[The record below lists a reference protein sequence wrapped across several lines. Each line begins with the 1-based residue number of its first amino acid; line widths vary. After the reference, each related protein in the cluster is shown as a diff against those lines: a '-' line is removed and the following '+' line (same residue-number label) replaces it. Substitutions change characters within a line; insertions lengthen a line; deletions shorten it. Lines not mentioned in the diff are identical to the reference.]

1 LNTASGNRSQ
11 SKKVLESGPAGQNQ
25 NWNACENYSHTIAQI
40 NVKTLLPI
48 SLAVMMTF
56 IGAFAGRGATR
67 ISTAAGGNWNSG
79 ATWTS
84 GTPPTGGDIVFI
96 MAGASVTVTSPA
108 TVTSLVFSNN
118 SASTATLTVN
128 SGVTLTVTAG
138 ITNQNSATTNTAV
151 LIQGAGT
158 VTCASFSVGGTTTP
172 TPLNS
177 AFTATLTSSISNL
190 SVSGNLTI
198 KALYNS
204 PQSAANQGTFALSS
218 GAVGVGGSVSFVTV
232 PIFGPTLTLATGS
245 QDGTLTLSGA
255 TPFTFTGGGSS
266 TFTPNGASATVNYS
280 GAAQT
285 VLGATY
291 QNVILSGSGSKTTA
305 GITVNGTLSMQGTAT
320 ATAVPVYGA
329 SSTLEYKG
337 SAAQT
342 TGPELAVGLGSLT
355 INNTNGVTAATSTT
369 VTNTLTFAAGKL
381 ITGASQINLATNGS
395 VSGASAAS
403 YVNGNL
409 RKAFTVGTQ
418 AFTFPIGDSS
428 SYAPLV
434 LSNLSV
440 TSAGSLSASTTSGSH
455 PQFGSSGLDA
465 NRNVN
470 RYWTLTQSGGTFGT
484 YGATFNYPAT
494 EVDTNTV
501 PSAFSAVR
509 WNGGAWSGSTVS
521 GTPTT
526 NSTAISAQSGFGDF
540 AIGNSTP
547 WYNGAWRYRLAI
559 TINHT
564 NVAANLTNFPVL
576 INLTNSA
583 LQQFAKTNGN
593 DILFTSNDGTTK
605 LAHEIE
611 SYINSNGA
619 LVAWVNVP
627 LLSATTDT
635 LLYLYYGNAAAS
647 SQQNVPG
654 TWDSSFKGVWH
665 LNTVF
670 TDSTSNSFN
679 GTNTGTINAVG
690 RISNGRSFV
699 RADGDDYITVT
710 GLMGSPASITLS
722 AWVNL
727 FSTDTK
733 GAEIISLGDH
743 ASLRH
748 DRNTGLLGFFYDGNT
763 WHNTISATNVVGT
776 GWRYVAYTVDAV
788 AKTQS
793 VYVDGV
799 QSASTAFTN
808 SLSFAGLA
816 PNTIIG
822 KHGNGQ
828 TAYTFDGTM
837 DEVRVAQTSR
847 SAAWLSTEFNNQR
860 APGTFQSVG
869 IPEMAVPTKLAVT
882 SVNGGSSPTVGTP
895 FNVVIQALDD
905 GGNPQNV
912 RSNTAVSLS
921 LNTGTGALGGTLA
934 GTILAGTD
942 SVTISGITYTKAES
956 GVSLT
961 VTRTSGDNLTA
972 SNSAPFTVLPANQT
986 IAFPSPGNQT
996 YGVGPIA
1003 LGATAS
1009 SGLTVSYSVISGPA
1023 TVSNNVVTI
1032 TGSSSVTIQASQSGN
1047 SNWNAAPTT
1056 NQTISVAQKTINGSI
1071 TASNKVYDATTTGG
1085 IATRTLSGVTN
1096 SDVVTLT
1103 GGVAT
1108 FTNKNVGNGKT
1119 VTAIGLSL
1127 IGANATNYT
1136 LASTSATTTADIAT
1150 ATLTVS
1156 ASGVNKIYD
1165 GTTNAT
1171 VTLSDN
1177 RLAGD
1182 VLTTGYTAASFADKN
1197 VGSNKTVNV
1206 SGISVT
1212 GADSGNYAFNTTAAA
1227 TANITAALLT
1237 VTASNT
1243 NRPYGT
1249 PNPSFTASCSG
1260 FVSGEGTN
1268 VLSGSPALSTT
1279 ATTNTPVGNYPIQV
1293 DQGTLSSINY
1303 TFSLNNGTLTVF
1315 EVPVALT
1322 LNYVAGQT
1330 NHVDL
1335 RCTGLTPG
1343 NTYHLQASTDLAQW
1357 IEISTTQ
1364 AALDGTILFTD
1375 SDVAVYPVRFYRLS
1389 NQ

>member
-1 LNTASGNRSQ
+1 V
-11 SKKVLESGPAGQNQ
+11 KK
-25 NWNACENYSHTIAQI
+25 
-40 NVKTLLPI
+40 LLPI
-48 SLAVMMTF
+48 LLVVMMTF
-56 IGAFAGRGATR
+56 IGALAGRGATK
-67 ISTAAGGNWNSG
+67 ISTAAGGNWSSG
-79 ATWTS
+79 TTWT
-84 GTPPTGGDIVFI
+84 GGAVPAGGDTAII
-96 MAGASVTVTSPA
+96 LAGSSVTVTSIA
-108 TVTSLVFSNN
+108 TIHSLIFSNN
-118 SASTATLTVN
+118 SPSTATLSVN
-128 SGVTLTVTAG
+128 SGTTLTVTTG
-138 ITNQNSATTNTAV
+138 ITSQNSATTNTDV

-158 VTCASFSVGGTTTP
+158 LICASLSVGGTTNP
-172 TPLNS
+172 VPLNS
-177 AFTATLTSSISNL
+177 AFTATLTSTISNL

-218 GAVGVGGSVSFVTV
+218 GVVAVGGSVSFVTV

-245 QDGTLTLSGA
+245 QNGTLTLSGA
-255 TPFTFTGGGSS
+255 TPFTFSGGGSS
-266 TFTPNGASATVNYS
+266 TFTPNGANATVNYT
-280 GAAQT
+280 GAAQP
-285 VLGATY
+285 VQGVTY
-291 QNVILSGSGSKTTA
+291 QNLIFSGSGSKTNA

-320 ATAVPVYGA
+320 ATAVPVYGL
-329 SSTLEYKG
+329 SSTLEYNG

-342 TGPELAVGLGSLT
+342 TGPELPVGLANLT
-355 INNTNGVTAATSTT
+355 INNTNGVTAGISAT
-369 VTNTLTFAAGKL
+369 VTNTLTLAAGKL
-381 ITGASQINLATNGS
+381 ITGANQINLAANGS
-395 VSGASAAS
+395 VSGANATA

-409 RKAFTVGTQ
+409 QKAFSAGTQ
-418 AFTFPIGDSS
+418 LFSFPIGDSS

-434 LSNLSV
+434 LSNVSV
-440 TSAGSLSASTTSGSH
+440 TTAGSLRASTTSGSH
-455 PQFGSSGLDA
+455 PQFGSTGLDA
-465 NRNVN
+465 NRSVN

-484 YGATFNYPAT
+484 YSATFNYPAA
-494 EVDTNTV
+494 EVDSNVT
-501 PSAFSAVR
+501 PSQFLVTR
-509 WNGGAWSGSTVS
+509 WNGSVWSGSTVS

-526 NSTAISAQSGFGDF
+526 NSTAITAQSGFGDF
-540 AIGNSTP
+540 VIGNSTP
-547 WYNGAWRYRLAI
+547 WYNSAWRYRLAI

-593 DILFTSNDGTTK
+593 DILFTSNNGTTK

-611 SYINSNGA
+611 SYTNSNGT

-647 SQQNVPG
+647 NQQNVAG

-679 GTNTGTINAVG
+679 GVNTGTINGAG
-690 RISNGRSFV
+690 RISNGRTFV

-727 FSTDTK
+727 SSTDTK

-748 DRNTGLLGFFYDGNT
+748 DRNTGLLGFFYDGTT
-763 WHNTISATNVVGT
+763 WHNTISGTNVVGT

-788 AKTQS
+788 AKTQI

-799 QSASTAFTN
+799 QSASTALTN
-808 SLSFAGLA
+808 SLSFTGLA
-816 PNTIIG
+816 PNTILG

-869 IPEMAVPTKLAVT
+869 TPEIAVATKLAIT

-905 GGNPQNV
+905 AGNPQNA

-921 LNTGTGALGGTLA
+921 LNTGTGALGGTLT
-934 GTILAGTD
+934 GTILAGTN
-942 SVTISGITYTKAES
+942 SVTITGITYTKAES

-961 VTRTSGDNLTA
+961 ATRTSGDNLAA
-972 SNSAPFTVLPANQT
+972 SNSAPFTVLAGNQT

-1023 TVSNNVVTI
+1023 TVSNAVLTI
-1032 TGSSSVTIQASQSGN
+1032 TGASSVTIQASQSGN

-1071 TASNKVYDATTTGG
+1071 TASNKVYDATTTAG
-1085 IATRTLSGVTN
+1085 IATRALSGVTN

-1103 GGVAT
+1103 GGVAM

-1119 VTAIGLSL
+1119 VTATGLSL
-1127 IGANATNYT
+1127 IGANATNYV
-1136 LASTSATTTADIAT
+1136 LASTSATTTADIT
-1150 ATLTVS
+1150 KATLAVT

-1165 GTTNAT
+1165 GTTNTT

-1237 VTASNT
+1237 VTADNA

-1249 PNPSFTASCSG
+1249 PNPSFTVSYSG

-1268 VLSGSPALSTT
+1268 VLTGSLVLSTT
-1279 ATTNTPVGNYPIQV
+1279 ATANTPVGSYPIQV

-1303 TFSLNNGTLTVF
+1303 TFSLNDGTLTVF

-1322 LNYVAGQT
+1322 LTYVTGQT

-1335 RCTGLTPG
+1335 RCAGLTPG

-1357 IEISTTQ
+1357 IEISATQ
-1364 AALDGTILFTD
+1364 SALDGTILFTD
-1375 SDVAVYPVRFYRLS
+1375 SDVAVYPMRFYRLS